1 MSQMGHIVSQNN
13 NERIEPVKF
22 LTYLFLLLLGVLLIM
37 GIKTLTFNSPSV
49 SLTPAID
56 NSDIDVDAVAKRLS
70 QGIQFATISHM
81 DERQV
86 ERDAFTKFHHFLKT
100 NYPKLHANLSLE
112 MVSELS
118 LLYRWQ
124 GSDPSLKP
132 ILLMSHQDVV
142 PVDAETRDRWVHEP
156 FSGTIDDGIIWGRGA
171 VDIKSGVLGS
181 MEAIE
186 DLLAKGYQPKRDIYL
201 AYGHDEEIGGDN
213 GAAKISAL
221 LKARGLDFQFI
232 LDEGGSIVGD
242 GIIPGMQ
249 TPVALVGIAEKGYV
263 SLELKATAV
272 GGHSSMPPKHTALGV
287 IAQAIV
293 DIEAHPFP
301 ANMAYSRQLF
311 NTIGPAMG
319 GVEKAIFANMW
330 LTEPLVEHILSGSKT
345 TNAAVRTTTAV
356 TMAKGSSKDNVLP
369 SEASA
374 VVNFR
379 IMPGESGE
387 SVKAYIENVIDNS
400 DIEVSILGGF
410 AGEPSSVSKSDNESF
425 AMLKDAIYRVTQDES
440 LIVAPYLVT
449 GGTDAKHYTGLSDSI
464 YRFAFNRFTPETLE
478 RMHGINEQIK
488 VDDYVDVVK
497 FFRELILGANL

>member
-1 MSQMGHIVSQNN
+1 MKYI
-13 NERIEPVKF
+13 KF
-22 LTYLFLLLLGVLLIM
+22 LALAFLLLLLIL
-37 GIKTLTFNSPSV
+37 GFNTLMFTQPQVDLQLPLDSSEVNAQAV
-49 SLTPAID
+49 SE
-56 NSDIDVDAVAKRLS
+56 RLS

-81 DERQV
+81 DETKV
-86 ERDAFTKFHHFLKT
+86 ERDAFIGFHQFLKQSF
-100 NYPKLHANLSLE
+100 PRLHDNLSLE
-112 MVSELS
+112 MVGELS

-124 GSDPSLKP
+124 GTDSTLKP

-142 PVDAETRDRWVHEP
+142 PVDSETRDRWVHAP
-156 FSGTIDDGIIWGRGA
+156 FSGAIEDGIIWGRGA
-171 VDIKSGVLGS
+171 VDIKSGVLGA
-181 MEAIE
+181 MEAVE
-186 DLLAKGYQPKRDIYL
+186 DLLAKGFTPKRDIYL
-201 AYGHDEEIGGDN
+201 AFGHDEEIGGDK

-242 GIIPGMQ
+242 GIIPGMD

-263 SLELKATAV
+263 SLELKAKAV

-287 IAQAIV
+287 IAKAIV
-293 DIEAHPFP
+293 DIEGHPFP
-301 ANMAYSRQLF
+301 ANMTYSRQLF

-330 LTEPLVEHILSGSKT
+330 LTEPLVERILSGSKT

-356 TMAKGSSKDNVLP
+356 TMAKGSSKDNILP
-369 SEASA
+369 SEATA

-379 IMPGESGE
+379 IMPGESGQ
-387 SVKAYIENVIDNS
+387 SVKAYIEQVIDNPE
-400 DIEVSILGGF
+400 IEVSILGGF
-410 AGEPSSVSKSDNESF
+410 SGEPSSVSKSDNASF
-425 AMLKDAIYRVTQDES
+425 AMLKDAIYRVTQDET

-478 RMHGINEQIK
+478 RMHGINEQIN
-488 VDDYVDVVK
+488 VDDYVDLVR
-497 FFRELILGANL
+497 FFRELILGANQ